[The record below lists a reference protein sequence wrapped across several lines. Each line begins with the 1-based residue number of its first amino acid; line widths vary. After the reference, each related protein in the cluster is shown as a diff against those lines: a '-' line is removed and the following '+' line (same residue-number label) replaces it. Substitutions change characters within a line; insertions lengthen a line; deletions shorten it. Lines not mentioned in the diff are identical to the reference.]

1 MQFEV
6 SGGPAAQADFGA
18 MPERTKKAMVRALNR
33 GINAARTVMVSR
45 ISKDT
50 GLRSKDVRDALRMTP
65 ATYDRPVARMA
76 TSLKRI
82 PLIKFGARGPE
93 PSRGK
98 GRGVSYKLGGQGK
111 QRVPNAFI
119 ATMPSGHR
127 GVFVR
132 AMGAHGPLQGSLARL
147 AKSGGR
153 CRFANW
159 PGPRWATCSRGI
171 DPRRRVSRRSSS
183 IGTSRVS

>member
-1 MQFEV
+1 
-6 SGGPAAQADFGA
+6 
-18 MPERTKKAMVRALNR
+18 
-33 GINAARTVMVSR
+33 
-45 ISKDT
+45 
-50 GLRSKDVRDALRMTP
+50 MTP

-153 CRFANW
+153 LPIRELAGPSLGHVFARYRPEAQGIAAEFFDRNFA
-159 PGPRWATCSRGI
+159 RELKFQASRG
-171 DPRRRVSRRSSS
+171 
-183 IGTSRVS
+183 